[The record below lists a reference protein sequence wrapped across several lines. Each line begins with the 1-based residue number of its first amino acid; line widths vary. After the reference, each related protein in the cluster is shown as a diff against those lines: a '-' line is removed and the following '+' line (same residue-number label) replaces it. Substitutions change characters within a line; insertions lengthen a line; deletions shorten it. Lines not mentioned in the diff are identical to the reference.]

1 MARRSRRNQVNIW
14 PGFVDALTTLVM
26 VVIFVLV
33 VFIFAQQFLSTQLN
47 DNVTQIR
54 SLENENEQLEFEKF
68 ELQERNM
75 RLGNELDAMR
85 LELATLRGERN
96 NLVNNLTASQD
107 EVQSLSGNVDD
118 LRDEERTLLQRLAQ
132 AELENRQLRA
142 ENSKMA
148 EDMVLAQEVLA
159 AAEAQRVALIQRV
172 REDGYMTEAM
182 EETIAEADVNQE
194 RNLERFVSVR
204 DAFLASIQNLAP
216 SVADEDERELLLRLA
231 ERIPSDPETDLGT
244 VAPDR
249 AARLKATVQ
258 TTQDLMEAM
267 FALAEQKQ
275 SELNILLGTL
285 IDARSRLSEAEQ
297 ELVDDQI
304 KMAQLRARNAEVS
317 RDLVAANEAIAVNE
331 FTIEAK
337 LAEIQ
342 VLTDVRD
349 DLQTRVNDMQAA
361 VLSFEEAIQSL
372 RATLGERDRELADT
386 VDNYEARIAELVLTL
401 QATEDQQATLQAALD
416 ARSEELALRAEQL
429 DQALLQLARGEADL
443 QSLIEQRTVNQTELA
458 KAIEQIA
465 ALDAQL
471 AEQTS
476 ALASAELDIATS
488 YDRLESKDLQIQ
500 QLTAQLEAAESST
513 AVSRAQLSDARAEID
528 TLNAQLFDVRQKLT
542 KIETALIERNATV
555 RAQSQELEDANLD
568 MAAALAD
575 QLALEKELTA
585 ALEQRDAI
593 LSRAQSSFAFAARV
607 AATGLDGIV
616 VQEETSTVGDE
627 ELTQVRFI
635 SREKIQFEL
644 GSYEIADDS
653 TMQLSLIAEDLVELT
668 RRLPADLDWVIR
680 IEGHTD
686 QTPVN
691 AGFSGGFR
699 NNIQLGFL
707 RAEAVR
713 AALLTTT
720 QALLPNQLL
729 ASSYGETSP
738 LVDATE
744 LTGFAKLEA
753 DQLNRRI
760 EFILAPR

>member
-96 NLVNNLTASQD
+96 NLINNLTASQD

-304 KMAQLRARNAEVS
+304 QMAQLRARNAEVS

-361 VLSFEEAIQSL
+361 VLSFEDAIKSL

-401 QATEDQQATLQAALD
+401 QATEDQQATLQTALD
-416 ARSEELALRAEQL
+416 ARSEELAIRAEQL

-443 QSLIEQRTVNQTELA
+443 QTLIEQRTVNQTELE
-458 KAIEQIA
+458 KAIAQIA

-542 KIETALIERNATV
+542 KIETALIERNATL

-575 QLALEKELTA
+575 QLALEKELT

-653 TMQLSLIAEDLVELT
+653 TVQLSLIAEDLVELT

-713 AALLTTT
+713 AALLNTT
-720 QALLPNQLL
+720 QGLLPNQLL